1 MQRDPY
7 DPDDNEVS
15 GVVDVVEPLHSG
27 QSPALPVISR
37 EDRERQEREHLQRP
51 VEFVE
56 KYEIHCRV
64 YEGPDD
70 DVEGL
75 TFEIPPVRV
84 QEEGAHHRDARP
96 VRRERYNAD
105 QDCRQYLS
113 PLRDVI
119 APADEDQHGR
129 PGERPHDA
137 RLIEYSGGE
146 GKKGYPEGEIVREM
160 RDDGEYEEP
169 YGVFL
174 SVVSVVAAFG
184 DEEPHNR
191 RRQSADDVKGNDVPH
206 RLSSR
211 KESPC
216 QVIDS
221 HRDDRDELQ
230 HITGEAGSLF
240 FYRCVH
246 SRSLSFQKI
255 VAELRGFSGQ
265 FGHLGYEPFGV
276 AVFLQNDRT
285 CFFVEQTQ

>member
-119 APADEDQHGR
+119 PPADEDQHRR

-160 RDDGEYEEP
+160 RDDGELP
-169 YGVFL
+169 VRPALFSFTAVFTVDHCP
-174 SVVSVVAAFG
+174 S
-184 DEEPHNR
+184 
-191 RRQSADDVKGNDVPH
+191 K
-206 RLSSR
+206 RLSR
-211 KESPC
+211 
-216 QVIDS
+216 DS
-221 HRDDRDELQ
+221 GAVLS
-230 HITGEAGSLF
+230 GS
-240 FYRCVH
+240 
-246 SRSLSFQKI
+246 
-255 VAELRGFSGQ
+255 FSGHIERMLEES
-265 FGHLGYEPFGV
+265 F
-276 AVFLQNDRT
+276 
-285 CFFVEQTQ
+285 CIFFISLDAL